1 MLSEYCKC
9 RFCKWYADTDC
20 DTICWKWQA
29 YVCDTGKVVQKAKEQ
44 GITVEDVLALIEIET
59 KNLM

>member
-1 MLSEYCKC
+1 
-9 RFCKWYADTDC
+9 
-20 DTICWKWQA
+20 
-29 YVCDTGKVVQKAKEQ
+29 VCDTGKVVQKAKEQ